1 MKLTKSPLRPSL
13 LAKRGLDAWGRP
25 LPQPGTMVSL
35 PWSDHV
41 GVYVE
46 GIGSAHDGRVRHAR
60 VLVGGELRLVDIP
73 LFRIIEG
80 PSE

>member
-1 MKLTKSPLRPSL
+1 MKLIQSPLRPSL

-25 LPQPGTMVSL
+25 LPLRGTMVSL
-35 PWSDHV
+35 PWTDHV

-73 LFRIIEG
+73 TFRTIEG

>member
-1 MKLTKSPLRPSL
+1 
-13 LAKRGLDAWGRP
+13 
-25 LPQPGTMVSL
+25 MVSL
-35 PWSDHV
+35 PWTDHV

-46 GIGSAHDGRVRHAR
+46 GIASGHDGRVRHAR

-73 LFRIIEG
+73 LFRIIED